1 MDTTAKVKDQINVLS
16 HQIIGAAL
24 EVHKRLGPGLLEAV
38 YEECLIEE
46 LQLLGIPV
54 ERQVRL
60 PIIYRDK
67 PIGHP
72 LIIDILV
79 DKSII
84 IELKTVNQL
93 SDLHAAQLLSYLRLS
108 GLKLGLLIN
117 FNSVRLAD
125 GIKRVVN
132 GLS

>member
-1 MDTTAKVKDQINVLS
+1 MNTTGKYKDQINVLS

-24 EVHKRLGPGLLEAV
+24 EVHKRLGPGLLEVV
-38 YEECLIEE
+38 YEDCLIEE

-54 ERQVRL
+54 ERQVQL

-72 LIIDILV
+72 LIIDLLV
-79 DKSII
+79 DKCII

-117 FNSVRLAD
+117 FNNVRLAD
-125 GIKRVVN
+125 GIKRIVN
-132 GLS
+132 GL